1 MATKTIIASA
11 TFTLV
16 NGTDIAFSDSEAVKA
31 VGQYDHYQNIHA
43 TDDNSVEQRF
53 PITAIASVSVTT
65 DTETVDMTDN
75 SCIGGGG
82 CDGEIKLITPQGSFC
97 INASDITS
105 CDEFDGVVPFGFFA
119 GAVLTNGD
127 YYQADGAEAVAVMN
141 DVVAVTDD
149 ISLAN
154 SDGGVRIYFFFADG
168 ESCDEKIEIVVDE
181 FAGNSFVISY
191 TTTPGPGPGPGPK

>member
-1 MATKTIIASA
+1 MATKTIITSA

-75 SCIGGGG
+75 
-82 CDGEIKLITPQGSFC
+82 FC
-97 INASDITS
+97 
-105 CDEFDGVVPFGFFA
+105 V
-119 GAVLTNGD
+119 
-127 YYQADGAEAVAVMN
+127 
-141 DVVAVTDD
+141 
-149 ISLAN
+149 
-154 SDGGVRIYFFFADG
+154 
-168 ESCDEKIEIVVDE
+168 EKE
-181 FAGNSFVISY
+181 
-191 TTTPGPGPGPGPK
+191 